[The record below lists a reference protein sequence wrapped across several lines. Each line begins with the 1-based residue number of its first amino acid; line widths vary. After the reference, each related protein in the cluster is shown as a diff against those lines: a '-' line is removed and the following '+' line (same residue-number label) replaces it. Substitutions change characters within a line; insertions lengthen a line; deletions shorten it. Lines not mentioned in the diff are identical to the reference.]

1 MFAALKKNEANG
13 KAFAEQA
20 EDCERW
26 ERREGSHAKAPK
38 KDLTQRRQDA
48 KVGEV
53 RILERN

>member
-1 MFAALKKNEANG
+1 MFAALKNNEANG